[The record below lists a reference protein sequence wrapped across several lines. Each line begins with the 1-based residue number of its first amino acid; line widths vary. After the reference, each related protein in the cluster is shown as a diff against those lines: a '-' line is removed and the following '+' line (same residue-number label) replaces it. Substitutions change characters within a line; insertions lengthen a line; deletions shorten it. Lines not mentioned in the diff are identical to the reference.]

1 MEPID
6 DLNELEGKIVP
17 LDTILPPELFVIP
30 IKSRP
35 VFPGIITPLI
45 VPGGKFARAVE
56 ESLKGNSFI
65 GLVLLKDEEH
75 EKNTEENVY
84 QFGVVAKILRKVNLP
99 DDAVNLLINTVRRF
113 KVESFS
119 SVDPLLIAKVT
130 YPEEDA
136 GAPKNT
142 VKAMMRTLL
151 VMTRELAQNNPLFT
165 EEMKLT
171 MLNVNEPG
179 KMADFV
185 CSILNLEKEDYQSV
199 IESINLKDR
208 IEKVLL
214 FLRKE
219 IELVSLQREI
229 QEQIQEKIDKQQR
242 QFFLREQLKA
252 IQTELG
258 VKEDKYEKKYEKFL
272 ERLKSIPADPEVIEE
287 VERELDKFMYTDPN
301 TADYNVVRNY
311 LDILESLPWEAA
323 VTREIDLDKARKV
336 LDRDHYK
343 LDDVKERILE
353 YLAVKKLKPEEK
365 GSILLFV
372 GPPGVGK
379 TSIAKSIAEAL
390 GRKFFR
396 FSVGGMRDEAEIKGH
411 RRTYI
416 GSMPGKIITALR
428 ITKEK
433 DSVVLLDE
441 IDKLGVGV
449 QGDPAAAL
457 LEVLDPE
464 QNKNFRD
471 HYLDLPFDL
480 SSVFFIATA
489 NTLDSISRILLDRME
504 VINLSGYITDEK
516 VQIFAKHL
524 WKKILEKNG
533 VDKFGLQMD
542 RKAIITLIDGYSRES
557 GVRGLEK
564 QTDRLARKI
573 AMKIVQG
580 EKVAPA
586 IKAEEIEKYL
596 GVPKYIDDRMT
607 KPTVPGT
614 ALGLAWTSVGGATL
628 LVEAVF
634 IKGKGGIVLTG
645 MIGKSMEESSNIA
658 LSYIK
663 NFLGSEELFND
674 KTIHLHVPDGATPKD
689 GPSAG
694 ITMAT
699 AILSLAW
706 GKRIKLGFG
715 MTGEITLTG
724 EVLAIG
730 GIREKIV
737 AAKRAGVHKII
748 LPKDNQLHLSEIP
761 DYVKKGM
768 QFFPVSNF
776 AEVVNLLF
784 DPKDIQLYLKPSN
797 SKIPTLKK
805 PEDSMRERQIAS
817 STLKESGLLARKGSK
832 IKPGTKIS
840 PKKKAASKKS
850 KKRK

>member
-1 MEPID
+1 MDLFD
-6 DLNELEGKIVP
+6 DLKEIEGNIVP
-17 LDTILPPELFVIP
+17 VDSILPPDLFLIP
-30 IKSRP
+30 IKTRP

-45 VPGGKFARAVE
+45 VPGGKFAKAVDE
-56 ESLKGNSFI
+56 ALKGNSFI
-65 GLVLLKDEEH
+65 GLVLLRDEEN
-75 EKNTEENVY
+75 EKKTEENIY
-84 QFGVVAKILRKVNLP
+84 SFGVVAKILKKVNLP
-99 DDAVNLLINTVRRF
+99 DGAVNILINTVRRF
-113 KVESFS
+113 KIESFA
-119 SVDPLLIAKVT
+119 SVDPLLVAKVT
-130 YPEEDA
+130 YPEEEP
-136 GAPKNT
+136 GASKNT
-142 VKAMMRTLL
+142 IKAMMRTLL
-151 VMTRELAQNNPLFT
+151 IMTRELAQNNPLFT

-185 CSILNLEKEDYQSV
+185 CSILNIEKEDYQSV

-214 FLRKE
+214 HLKKE
-219 IELVSLQREI
+219 IDLVSLQREI
-229 QEQIQEKIDKQQR
+229 QDNIQDKIDKQQR

-252 IQTELG
+252 IQAELG
-258 VKEDKYEKKYEKFL
+258 QKDGKYEKKYEKFL
-272 ERLKSIPADPEVIEE
+272 ERLKAIPADPEVIEE
-287 VERELDKFMYTDPN
+287 VERELDKFQYTDQN
-301 TADYNVVRNY
+301 TADYNVIRNY

-323 VTREIDLDKARKV
+323 PEREIDLEKARKT

-353 YLAVKKLKPEEK
+353 FLAVKKLKPTEK
-365 GSILLFV
+365 GSILLLV

-379 TSIAKSIAEAL
+379 TSIAKSVAEAM
-390 GRKFFR
+390 GRKYFR

-433 DSVVLLDE
+433 DPVILLDE
-441 IDKLGVGV
+441 IDKLGLGM
-449 QGDPAAAL
+449 QGDPSAAL

-464 QNKNFRD
+464 QNKTFRD

-516 VQIFAKHL
+516 IQIFTKYL
-524 WKKILEKNG
+524 WKKVLEKNG
-533 VDKFGLQMD
+533 IESRGIQMD
-542 RKAIITLIDGYSRES
+542 KKAVISLIDHYSRES

-564 QTDRLARKI
+564 QTDKLARKL
-573 AMKIVQG
+573 ALQIVKG
-580 EKVAPA
+580 ESFPKTIQASDL
-586 IKAEEIEKYL
+586 EKLL
-596 GVPKYIDDRMT
+596 GVPKYVDDRMI

-645 MIGKSMEESSNIA
+645 MIGKTMEESSSIA

-663 NFLGSEELFND
+663 NFLGSEDLFSE
-674 KTIHLHVPDGATPKD
+674 KTVHLHVPDGATPKD

-699 AILSLAW
+699 AILSLVI

-724 EVLAIG
+724 EVLPIG
-730 GIREKIV
+730 GLREKIV
-737 AAKRAGVHKII
+737 AAKRVGVHKII
-748 LPKDNQLHLSEIP
+748 FPSDNRPQLDEIP

-768 QFFPVSNF
+768 EFFPVSRYE
-776 AEVVNLLF
+776 EVARLLF
-784 DPKDIQLYLKPSN
+784 DPKVVDSYFKPSD
-797 SKIPTLKK
+797 SIPT
-805 PEDSMRERQIAS
+805 DS
-817 STLKESGLLARKGSK
+817 KK
-832 IKPGTKIS
+832 IKAPS
-840 PKKKAASKKS
+840 PKKKSVRKKS
-850 KKRK
+850 

>member
-1 MEPID
+1 MDEVDGSIIPVD
-6 DLNELEGKIVP
+6 S
-17 LDTILPPELFVIP
+17 ILPPELFLVP
-30 IKSRP
+30 IKTRP

-45 VPGGKFARAVE
+45 VPGGKFAKAVDE
-56 ESLKGNSFI
+56 ALKGNSFI
-65 GLVLLKDEEH
+65 GLVLLKDEEN
-75 EKNTEENVY
+75 EKKTEENIY
-84 QFGVVAKILRKVNLP
+84 DFGVVAKILKKVNLP
-99 DDAVNLLINTVRRF
+99 DGAVNILINTVRRF

-119 SVDPLLIAKVT
+119 SVEPLLIAKVN
-130 YPEEDA
+130 YPEEEP
-136 GAPKNT
+136 GASKNT
-142 VKAMMRTLL
+142 IKAMMRTLL
-151 VMTRELAQNNPLFT
+151 IMTRELAQNNPLFT

-185 CSILNLEKEDYQSV
+185 CSILNIEKEDYQSV
-199 IESINLKDR
+199 IESVNLKDR

-214 FLRKE
+214 YLKKE
-219 IELVSLQREI
+219 IDLVSLQREI
-229 QEQIQEKIDKQQR
+229 QENIQDKIDKQQR

-252 IQTELG
+252 IQAELG
-258 VKEDKYEKKYEKFL
+258 QKEGKYEKKYEKFL
-272 ERLKSIPADPEVIEE
+272 ERLKVIPADPEVIEE
-287 VERELDKFMYTDPN
+287 VEREMDKFFYTDQN
-301 TADYNVVRNY
+301 TADYNVIRNY
-311 LDILESLPWEAA
+311 LDIMESLPWEAA
-323 VTREIDLDKARKV
+323 PSREIDLDKARKT

-353 YLAVKKLKPEEK
+353 FLAVKKLKPTEK
-365 GSILLFV
+365 GSILLLV

-379 TSIAKSIAEAL
+379 TSIAKSIAEAM

-416 GSMPGKIITALR
+416 GAMPGKIITALR

-433 DSVVLLDE
+433 DSVILLDE
-441 IDKLGVGV
+441 IDKLGLGM

-464 QNKNFRD
+464 QNKTFRD

-516 VQIFAKHL
+516 VQIFNKHL
-524 WKKILEKNG
+524 WKKVLEKNG
-533 VDKFGLQMD
+533 IEPYGIQIDK
-542 RKAIITLIDGYSRES
+542 KAVVSLIDHYSRES

-564 QTDRLARKI
+564 QSDKLARKL
-573 AMKIVQG
+573 ALHIVKG
-580 EKVAPA
+580 ESYPKHIGPSDV
-586 IKAEEIEKYL
+586 EKFL
-596 GVPKYIDDRMT
+596 GVPKYTDDRMT

-628 LVEAVF
+628 LIEAVF
-634 IKGKGGIVLTG
+634 VKGKGGILLTG
-645 MIGKSMEESSNIA
+645 MIGKSMEESSSIA

-663 NFLGSEELFND
+663 NLLGSEELFTE

-699 AILSLAW
+699 TILSLVLN
-706 GKRIKLGFG
+706 KRIKLGFG
-715 MTGEITLTG
+715 MTGELTLTG

-730 GIREKIV
+730 GLREKIV
-737 AAKRAGVHKII
+737 AAKRVGVHKII
-748 LPKDNQLHLSEIP
+748 FPSDNRPQLDEIP

-768 QFFPVSNF
+768 EFFPVSRF
-776 AEVVNLLF
+776 EEVAKILF
-784 DPKDIQLYLKPSN
+784 ESKTIDGILKP
-797 SKIPTLKK
+797 KTEQVAVVKK
-805 PEDSMRERQIAS
+805 
-817 STLKESGLLARKGSK
+817 T
-832 IKPGTKIS
+832 KPS
-840 PKKKAASKKS
+840 PKKKSVTRKK
-850 KKRK
+850 K